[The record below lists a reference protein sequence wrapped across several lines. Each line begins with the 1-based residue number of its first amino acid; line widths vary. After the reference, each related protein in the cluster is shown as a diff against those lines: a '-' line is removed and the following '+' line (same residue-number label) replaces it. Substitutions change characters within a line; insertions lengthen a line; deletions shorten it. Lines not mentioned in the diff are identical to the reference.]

1 MMPSELRRQV
11 TDVRALRG
19 LANPIR
25 YRLMSH
31 LMAVGAQTASECAA
45 VVGESPSNCSYH
57 LRELARFGFVER
69 VEGEAVD
76 GNTRTDRRDRPW
88 RPTATGFTYGRADD
102 EQATTLEATVQRR
115 FAHAAIAADAE
126 LAHAAVEAH
135 DAHPSEWRA
144 AETWST
150 YGLRVTAA
158 ELTELTTA
166 IDRLLRPFIGL
177 TRDDAPAE
185 ARPVH
190 ALFEAFLRPP
200 APGAGPASSAAPEP
214 AA

>member
-1 MMPSELRRQV
+1 MPSELRRQV
-11 TDVRALRG
+11 TDIRALRG

-31 LMAVGAQTASECAA
+31 LLAVGAQTASECAA
-45 VVGESPSNCSYH
+45 VVGASPSNCSYH

-69 VEGEAVD
+69 VESEPRDGE
-76 GNTRTDRRDRPW
+76 TRTDGRDRPW
-88 RPTATGFTYGRADD
+88 RPTATGFTYGRADG
-102 EQATTLEATVQRR
+102 QPGTAVEATVQRR
-115 FAHAAIAADAE
+115 FAHAAIAGDAE

-135 DAHPSEWRA
+135 DSHPPEWRA
-144 AETWST
+144 AETWSR
-150 YGLRVTAA
+150 YGLLVTAA

-177 TRDDAPAE
+177 TRDDAPPE

-190 ALFEAFLRPP
+190 ALLEAFLRPT
-200 APGAGPASSAAPEP
+200 APSGATGVADA
-214 AA
+214 